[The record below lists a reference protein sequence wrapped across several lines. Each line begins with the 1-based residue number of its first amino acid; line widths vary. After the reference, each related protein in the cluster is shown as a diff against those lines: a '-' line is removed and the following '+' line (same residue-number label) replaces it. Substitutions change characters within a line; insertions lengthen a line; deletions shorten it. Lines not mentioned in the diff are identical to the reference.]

1 MHKVLAIYQAPK
13 KQYPV
18 SARIVQ
24 IQPNKLVVFVEH
36 ETAGTIYTKSYG
48 DFDSAEKAL
57 YRLKVPETNK
67 YIFWGR
73 TYKYAD

>member
-1 MHKVLAIYQAPK
+1 MYKVIALYQAPK
-13 KQYPV
+13 KQCPV

-24 IQPNKLVVFVEH
+24 IQPDDFVVYVDH
-36 ETAGTIYTKSYG
+36 ETAGVIYTKSYG
-48 DFDSAEKAL
+48 DFASAEKAL
-57 YRLKVPETNK
+57 YRLKVPESNK

>member
-1 MHKVLAIYQAPK
+1 MYKVFARYQAHK

-24 IQPNKLVVFVEH
+24 ILPNELVVFVEH
-36 ETAGTIYTKSYG
+36 ETAGVIYTKSYG

-67 YIFWGR
+67 YI
-73 TYKYAD
+73 YKNKYK

>member
-1 MHKVLAIYQAPK
+1 MYKVIARYQAPK

-24 IQPNKLVVFVEH
+24 ILPNEFVVFVWH
-36 ETAGTIYTKSYG
+36 ETAGVIYTKSYG

>member
-1 MHKVLAIYQAPK
+1 MYKVLACYQAPK

-24 IQPNKLVVFVEH
+24 IQPNEIVVFVEH
-36 ETAGTIYTKSYG
+36 ETAGVIYTKSYG

-73 TYKYAD
+73 VYKYAD

>member
-1 MHKVLAIYQAPK
+1 MYNVLACYQAPK

-24 IQPNKLVVFVEH
+24 IQPNELVVFVEH

-57 YRLKVPETNK
+57 YRLTVPETNK
-67 YIFWGR
+67 YIFWWR

>member
-1 MHKVLAIYQAPK
+1 MHKVLARYQAPI
-13 KQYPV
+13 KQYPA

-24 IQPNKLVVFVEH
+24 IPPNEFVVFVEH
-36 ETAGTIYTKSYG
+36 EAAGTIYTKSYG

-57 YRLKVPETNK
+57 YRLKVPGTNK
-67 YIFWGR
+67 YIFWWR